1 LSTFLKGRRN
11 KEITIFLQAL
21 ELGMDEIPV
30 EKINLQVGELRK
42 NCCTRSA
49 VSAAMEPPR
58 E

>member
-1 LSTFLKGRRN
+1 
-11 KEITIFLQAL
+11 
-21 ELGMDEIPV
+21 MDEIPV
-30 EKINLQVGELRK
+30 GKINLQVGELRK